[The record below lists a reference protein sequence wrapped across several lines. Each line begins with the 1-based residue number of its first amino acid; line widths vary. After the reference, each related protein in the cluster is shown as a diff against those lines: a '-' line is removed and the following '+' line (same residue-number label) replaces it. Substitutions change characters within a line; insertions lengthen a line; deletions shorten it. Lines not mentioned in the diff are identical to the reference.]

1 MDNKI
6 FKLYQ
11 KIEQEKIS
19 NNRESIYWIFHIESI
34 LTKENGVS
42 KRYLKVLF
50 FNRFMNENNQLMRLY
65 LCTHGE
71 VIEKDDFVVS
81 NEYNDPNIMGF
92 LLERDLI
99 DESKEIEITGY
110 VINGKKYDLAND
122 IMVGFSYIND
132 QQKFQAFMDFTDLL
146 TKDMITAP
154 YFDQEK
160 WVCACGFANRSDDE
174 ICPIC
179 AAKKKEMQALYN
191 MDVEELVLAHAQSE
205 LELNSTQ
212 QLNVIISQYIKHIH
226 QKYGVDQDKLLA
238 SLDMKA
244 LAHNHQELL
253 KETID
258 QYIITHPFECST
270 HFSFEQ
276 CLKRYI
282 GGVVNDAITEEMV
295 LAVLDVPKLQRNYI
309 HYQQEHERIAKAR
322 KRKMILFG
330 SIGTIAIVALVAF
343 QIIFAPKAT
352 SEATTSQN
360 EENAYKGIE
369 ILNTYEARKAACANS
384 NTLDQIVNPKLKTV
398 MQENQLCD
406 FDFNYTQEPK
416 INITT
421 VGNKKIRPLDEK
433 HVMVMQTDKIDEN
446 TEKIVMY
453 IADLNGNKV
462 YGNTDQDYML
472 KKYENG
478 KVIQDEIYFNQRLV
492 KKEEYIYDDDSHY
505 QIKVKTILN
514 DYEYLDMIMIFE
526 NGKITECVYYSN
538 NEISS
543 VAKYTLEEDEIKEV
557 NIYEDSYADNK
568 IRQDKYVD
576 GLLVEIQNYENDQP
590 ANLQKYYYDN
600 NGFHTKIETYD
611 SNLNL
616 LTRSHYTYDFE
627 NTKIYEWYSSSGS
640 NMDETKLFI
649 TDMNLIVPYPY
660 YDFDH
665 MSWLVLYDY
674 DSMVTLYNKVPNL
687 YNNLEDI
694 WEQPAKHGVEIFKDA
709 NGIERYEGVKLDT
722 SNDNNYTNCLY
733 YIINP
738 YYTTLKGTVVTG
750 EDISKRADVS
760 FVIYGDDVEIYRK
773 DHIKKGDEVDFQ
785 VDLQGIKDL
794 KIECYSS
801 TGYGEIYIIDSSLE

>member
-11 KIEQEKIS
+11 MIEQEKIS

-65 LCTHGE
+65 LRTHSE
-71 VIEKDDFVVS
+71 MIEKDDFVVS
-81 NEYNDPNIMGF
+81 NEYRNPNIMGF

-99 DESKEIEITGY
+99 DESKGIEITGY

-122 IMVGFSYIND
+122 IMVGFPYIND
-132 QQKFQAFMDFTDLL
+132 QQKFQAFMDFTNLL

-160 WVCACGFANRSDDE
+160 WVCACGFANRIDDD

-179 AAKKKEMQALYN
+179 AAKKTDMQFLYN
-191 MDVEELVLAHAQSE
+191 MDIEELVLTYAQNE
-205 LELNSTQ
+205 LKLNCTQ

-244 LAHNHQELL
+244 LVHNHQELL
-253 KETID
+253 KSTID
-258 QYIITHPFECST
+258 DYITTQPFEFSM

-309 HYQQEHERIAKAR
+309 HYQQEHERIAKAK

-330 SIGTIAIVALVAF
+330 SIGTIAIAALVVF

-352 SEATTSQN
+352 TEGTISQN
-360 EENAYKGIE
+360 DDNIYEGIE

-446 TEKIVMY
+446 AEKIVMY

-478 KVIQDEIYFNQRLV
+478 KVIQDEIYFNQKLV
-492 KKEEYIYDDDSHY
+492 KKGIYIYEEDDKY
-505 QIKVKTILN
+505 QINVKTIDGQDERLETIII
-514 DYEYLDMIMIFE
+514 YE
-526 NGKITECVYYSN
+526 NGKKVQEKYFSYGDLLSVNKYSYQGEN
-538 NEISS
+538 IIEKNQYRDSDTYEKLKCI
-543 VAKYTLEEDEIKEV
+543 KYVNGLPIEQQSFEDGI
-557 NIYEDSYADNK
+557 
-568 IRQDKYVD
+568 IRQTDKYYFD
-576 GLLVEIQNYENDQP
+576 YNGLLAVIER
-590 ANLQKYYYDN
+590 YDN
-600 NGFHTKIETYD
+600 NDLMEKHNF
-611 SNLNL
+611 S
-616 LTRSHYTYDFE
+616 YDFNE
-627 NTKIYEWYSSSGS
+627 GKEFEWVTQFNAITNQKY
-640 NMDETKLFI
+640 KLYNSDI
-649 TDMNLIVPYPY
+649 ELWDYPY
-660 YDFDH
+660 YVFDELF
-665 MSWLVLYDY
+665 SFNIDVETI
-674 DSMVTLYNKVPNL
+674 VTLYNKIPNL
-687 YNNLEDI
+687 YNNLEDT
-694 WEQPAKHGVEIFKDA
+694 WGQAEQHIAETFIDA
-709 NGIERYEGVKLDT
+709 DGQVRTEGIKLDIT
-722 SNDNNYTNCLY
+722 NYENGVLFY
-733 YIINP
+733 RLGKL
-738 YYTTLKGTVVTG
+738 YTTLTGTLVADEFAS
-750 EDISKRADVS
+750 EDIDVS
-760 FVIYGDDVEIYRK
+760 LIINGDGVEIYRK
-773 DHIKKGDEVDFQ
+773 DHIKKGDEVNFK
-785 VDLQGIKDL
+785 VDVNGIKEL
-794 KIECYSS
+794 RIECSS
-801 TGYGEIYIIDSSLE
+801 TAGSGDVYIINTSLE